1 MLKRVGERRTT
12 YQLFSGMLFIAL
24 GVTIFIR
31 GNGLRH
37 FLNIGLFGLLFAA
50 YGVYRLS
57 LFAKMIR
64 KTGGIRP

>member
-1 MLKRVGERRTT
+1 MFRSVGERRTA
-12 YQLFSGMLFIAL
+12 YQFFSGVLFIAL

-37 FLNIGLFGLLFAA
+37 FLNIGLFGLLFTA

-57 LFAKMIR
+57 LFAKMAR
-64 KTGGIRP
+64 KTGESRP